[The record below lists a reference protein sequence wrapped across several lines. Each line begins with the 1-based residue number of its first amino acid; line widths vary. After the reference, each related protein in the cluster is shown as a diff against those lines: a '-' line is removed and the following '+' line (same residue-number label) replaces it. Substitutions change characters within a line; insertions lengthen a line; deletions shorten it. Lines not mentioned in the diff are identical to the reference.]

1 MTYKTHLKIWI
12 LIDNIGIMGYKSG
25 TNMLIMRLA
34 GSASKSPSFV
44 RNLKY
49 PACANCAHFINDT
62 ISVIYSRCKMFG
74 EMDLVS
80 GKIKYDF
87 ADFSRGPNQPC
98 GITGKLF
105 QKKVDEAV
113 S

>member
-1 MTYKTHLKIWI
+1 
-12 LIDNIGIMGYKSG
+12 
-25 TNMLIMRLA
+25 MLIMRLA
-34 GSASKSPSFV
+34 GSASKFSSFV

-49 PACANCAHFINDT
+49 PACANCAHFIDDT
-62 ISVIYSRCKMFG
+62 THITYARCKMFG

-80 GKIKYDF
+80 GKIKYKF
-87 ADFSRGPNQPC
+87 ADFSRGPYQPC

>member
-1 MTYKTHLKIWI
+1 MHLKIWI

-44 RNLKY
+44 RNLNY

-62 ISVIYSRCKMFG
+62 ISITYARCKMFG

-80 GKIKYDF
+80 GKITYEF
-87 ADFSRGPNQPC
+87 ADFSRSSHKLC

-105 QKKVDEAV
+105 QKKVV
-113 S
+113 KK